1 MANLKALHVIVIAA
15 MKVLGLTHL
24 ILYVIIE
31 IKNWGTIGFCWQVN
45 LNSTTNLKALHVII
59 EVKMCDNWV
68 DPPRGH

>member
-31 IKNWGTIGFCWQVN
+31 IKNWGTIGFCWQAN